1 MQRTELT
8 LLGALGALAL
18 FVGGQ
23 SVRQATPHTTASVS
37 SGSVGSVTKG
47 TRTTRISRS
56 ARETDRDHAHAVA
69 VELSPA
75 RSMGRDEVRRRLASN
90 EEGTYIGE
98 LLLDRDS
105 ALTRW
110 PDRDMRPL
118 RVWIGSAEGM
128 VGWNDEYRE
137 QVRVAFDTWQNAGIP
152 MRFTFV
158 RDSVG
163 ADVHVTWIDRFT
175 DPISGKTLWSRDDRW
190 WIVDA
195 DITLALHHKDGDPL
209 DAQQT
214 RAIALHEI
222 GHLLGLDHT
231 TDPTNIMAPRV
242 RVRDLSLAD
251 RATAQLLYSVP
262 AGKVR

>member
-98 LLLDRDS
+98 LLL
-105 ALTRW
+105 
-110 PDRDMRPL
+110 
-118 RVWIGSAEGM
+118 E
-128 VGWNDEYRE
+128 
-137 QVRVAFDTWQNAGIP
+137 VRVAFETWQNAGIP